1 GERHGLESI
10 QVIGFDARMTE
21 AAGAYAGMTREEAR
35 RAVVRDLEAQG
46 LLEKTEDH
54 VHAVGHCYRCHTVV
68 EPLVSRQWFVRMKP
82 LAEPAIQAVKEGRI
96 RFVPSRFEKNYL
108 HWMENIRDW
117 CISRQLWWGHRIPVW
132 TCQDC
137 GHVAAAVDEPQA
149 CSQCG
154 SARLEQ
160 DPDVLDTWFS
170 SALWPF
176 STLGWPDDTPD
187 LRTFYPTSLLVTGFD
202 IIYFWVARMIFM
214 GLHFMGKEPFKDVLI
229 HGLVRAPDGRKM
241 SKSLGNGVDPLDVI
255 EVYGA
260 DALRFMLVGG
270 AAPGNDMR
278 YHPEKVEAAR
288 NFCNKLWNAA
298 RFALMNLGDY
308 EPEGDGLAAEALEL
322 PDRWILSRLD
332 WTIGEAARQLERYD
346 LGEASRVLYEFAW
359 SEVCDW
365 YIEAIKPRL
374 RSDADPGRRRTAQ
387 AVLHRVLQTLME

>member
-1 GERHGLESI
+1 
-10 QVIGFDARMTE
+10 
-21 AAGAYAGMTREEAR
+21 
-35 RAVVRDLEAQG
+35 
-46 LLEKTEDH
+46 
-54 VHAVGHCYRCHTVV
+54 
-68 EPLVSRQWFVRMKP
+68 
-82 LAEPAIQAVKEGRI
+82 
-96 RFVPSRFEKNYL
+96 
-108 HWMENIRDW
+108 
-117 CISRQLWWGHRIPVW
+117 
-132 TCQDC
+132 
-137 GHVAAAVDEPQA
+137 
-149 CSQCG
+149 
-154 SARLEQ
+154 
-160 DPDVLDTWFS
+160 

-176 STLGWPDDTPD
+176 STLGWPDDTPE

-214 GLHFMGKEPFKDVLI
+214 GLHFMGKEPFRDVLI

-308 EPEGDGLAAEALEL
+308 EPSEELPPADRLEL

-332 WTIGEAARQLERYD
+332 WATAEATRQLERYD

-374 RSDADPGRRRTAQ
+374 RADADPARRRTAQ
-387 AVLHRVLQTLME
+387 AVLQRVLQTLMELLHPFMPHITEEVWQAITRGRAGESVMIAPWPQPRGWRSRDAEEAMAILMDVVRSIRNARAEKGVTPGRRIEAVIHAEGDRRVMLEGNREALEALAGLGTLTFDEPGAERPEPAVSLVAAGGVQIGRASCRERGWAAGASRAGSSE